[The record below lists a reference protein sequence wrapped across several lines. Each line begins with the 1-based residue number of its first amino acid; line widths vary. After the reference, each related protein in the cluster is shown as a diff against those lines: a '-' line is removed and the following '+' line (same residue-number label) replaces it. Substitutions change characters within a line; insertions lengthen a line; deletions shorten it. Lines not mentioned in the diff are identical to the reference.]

1 MEYIHLQ
8 NNAMQQT
15 FEVEVRGPLAEQQPA
30 HIEEYL
36 KKHGTFI
43 GEKKRVLIDYSF
55 FLKGEGIAERTRDI
69 RLRATNGVPE
79 IIVKLGAWGGMDSK
93 EELSVLTT
101 KGRFDTLVKIFA
113 TLGYTRGMLC
123 VRNSRVYTYRATE
136 FAIVEVP
143 DHSYYYE
150 TEKIVPTIL
159 DVPRTHE
166 EIRQLC
172 KEMGLSIFSNEDYF
186 AYVEKLNKDVRVIFD
201 FAHYTDGYFHTTFG
215 I

>member
-1 MEYIHLQ
+1 MQ

-36 KKHGTFI
+36 KKYGTFI

-69 RLRATNGVPE
+69 RLRATNGVP
-79 IIVKLGAWGGMDSK
+79 
-93 EELSVLTT
+93 
-101 KGRFDTLVKIFA
+101 
-113 TLGYTRGMLC
+113 
-123 VRNSRVYTYRATE
+123 
-136 FAIVEVP
+136 
-143 DHSYYYE
+143 
-150 TEKIVPTIL
+150 EKIVPTIL